1 MDPPVRRILD
11 CPTPRSEGRS
21 PCPESALTFPES
33 MLTMAG
39 IDPHHPG
46 IDPHLRPES
55 VLTLLRNQ
63 CSPWSGALTPERTGQ
78 NDIHAERDK
87 KGWERR
93 DDRPDPEREKQEPPV
108 LVGRYGGQ

>member
-21 PCPESALTFPES
+21 PCPESALTIPES

-39 IDPHHPG
+39 IRAHHPG
-46 IDPHLRPES
+46 IDAHLRPES

-63 CSPWSGALTPERTGQ
+63 CSPWSGTLIYDNGAS
-78 NDIHAERDK
+78 RD
-87 KGWERR
+87 W
-93 DDRPDPEREKQEPPV
+93 V
-108 LVGRYGGQ
+108 S